1 MLAAFSNRNPEMSNR
16 SIGLDADVYRYLLS
30 VSLRE
35 DDLLAELRAETAKL
49 PQSNMQIAPEQGQFM
64 ALVANLV
71 GAQRYLEVGTFT
83 GYSALAVARAM
94 GENGETI
101 ACDISREWTDIAR
114 RYWQRAGLA
123 GNIRLELAPAAETLE
138 ALVAS
143 GRSGTFDLAFIDAD
157 KTGYIDYYERC
168 LDLLRPGG
176 VVMLDNTLWD
186 GDLADPA
193 NTDADTE
200 ALRAVNLHVRDDARV
215 DLSLVPIGDGLSV
228 ARKR

>member
-1 MLAAFSNRNPEMSNR
+1 MLAAFTNRNPDMSNR

-35 DDLLAELRAETAKL
+35 DDLLAALRAETAEL
-49 PQSNMQIAPEQGQFM
+49 SQSNMQIAPEQGQFM
-64 ALVANLV
+64 ALLAKLV
-71 GAQRYLEVGTFT
+71 GARRYLEVGTFT
-83 GYSALAVARAM
+83 GYSTLAVARAL
-94 GENGETI
+94 GEDGETV

-114 RYWQRAGLA
+114 RYWREAGL
-123 GNIRLELAPAAETLE
+123 GDNIRLELAPAADTLA
-138 ALVAS
+138 ALVGS
-143 GRSGTFDLAFIDAD
+143 GHAGAFDLAFIDAD

-168 LDLLRPGG
+168 LDLVRPGG
-176 VVMLDNTLWD
+176 IVMLDNTLWD

-200 ALRAVNLHVRDDARV
+200 ALRAVNLHLKNDARI
-215 DLSLVPIGDGLSV
+215 DLSLVPIGDGLSI